1 MLRLIDKK
9 YKWTVFLAV
18 FFFLTTFNLS
28 NSNFVNLFFQI
39 KSVEYNKTLFLE
51 ESVKAKAMNLL
62 IDKNLF
68 FLNKKDIKNLFF
80 QNQWVKSVVYK
91 KKFPNKLYVNIVEYY
106 PIGYYKEKR
115 KIYLISSNYQS
126 LVVSN
131 DIDLKNFIEFE
142 NIKNINELKIF
153 VGKLNN
159 YENFLSK
166 IKKIKY
172 IYNDRWDVVLK
183 NLELIKFGQYNF
195 AEQVNYLKF
204 ILKDKE
210 IKMIDL
216 RNRGQAVVS
225 YGK

>member
-9 YKWTVFLAV
+9 YKWTIFLAV

-68 FLNKKDIKNLFF
+68 FLNKKNIKDLFF

-115 KIYLISSNYQS
+115 KIHLISSNYQS